1 MKSGLIDLNHSDEYK
16 KSDEEDVIFRDSLF
30 ELEDFLKQVELSSN
44 CIQLLKDVSKS
55 IEDAFNGGILFSIDL
70 IDNKILSYT
79 YRYLSHSN
87 DDKAKV
93 HGICETKFQ
102 FIFDKSN
109 NTVIPIV
116 FKNED
121 FLEID
126 FPVRPSALLSM
137 MPKDRVLCRKQEVD
151 AILENELLKHLP
163 SNTVT
168 SAELIKK
175 YQNEFE

>member
-1 MKSGLIDLNHSDEYK
+1 MKYAFIDLNHSDEYK
-16 KSDEEDVIFRDSLF
+16 KSDEEDVIFEDSLF
-30 ELEDFLKQVELSSN
+30 KLEDFLKQVELSSS
-44 CIQLLKDVSKS
+44 CILLLEDVSKS
-55 IEDAFNGGILFSIDL
+55 IKDAFNGGILFSIDL

-87 DDKAKV
+87 DKAKV

-102 FIFDKSN
+102 FIFDISN
-109 NTVIPIV
+109 TTVIPII

-126 FPVRPSALLSM
+126 FPVRPSVLLSM
-137 MPKDRVLCRKQEVD
+137 MPKDRVLCRRQEVD

-175 YQNEFE
+175 YQQEFE